1 MKKQSKIQ
9 KIVNK
14 EIVLKDKEK
23 AILAIIRSN
32 MVQILRI
39 LFLKLLSLQLT
50 RITYISKGLLI
61 T

>member
-23 AILAIIRSN
+23 AILAIIRSS

>member
-1 MKKQSKIQ
+1 MKKQNKIQ

-23 AILAIIRSN
+23 AILAIIRSS

>member
-1 MKKQSKIQ
+1 MKKQNKIQ